1 MNKGIVAIIV
11 LILVIVVGVGA
22 WMAMQPAQTSSANNN
37 TNKIV
42 KNQTNNNTNVTIS
55 AEKAKELATQYTGM
69 GVTLGT
75 PTLTTYKG
83 VEVWQVPVYTAGQ
96 NLTVDSIYIDA
107 NTGKRIQK
115 RENISFFNFFS
126 QISN

>member
-1 MNKGIVAIIV
+1 MNKSIIAIIV
-11 LILVIVVGVGA
+11 IVLVIVIAAGA

-37 TNKIV
+37 GDNTNKTV

-55 AEKAKELATQYTGM
+55 AEKAKELATQYTGL
-69 GVTLGT
+69 GVNLGT

-83 VEVWQVPVYTAGQ
+83 VEVWAVPVYTSGQ

-107 NTGKRIQK
+107 KTGKRVQ
-115 RENISFFNFFS
+115 
-126 QISN
+126 